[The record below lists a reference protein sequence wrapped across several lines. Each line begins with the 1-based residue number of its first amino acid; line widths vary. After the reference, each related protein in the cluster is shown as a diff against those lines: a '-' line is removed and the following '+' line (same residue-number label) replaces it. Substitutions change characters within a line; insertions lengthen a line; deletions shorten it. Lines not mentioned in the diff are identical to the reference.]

1 MCVGFLF
8 CNQKTAYEMRISD
21 WSSDVCSSDL
31 VKAEELQAQGKTV
44 LFFLGG
50 RKGRAVISRVFPRQ
64 TIAQYDTTG
73 IRDIGY
79 DEAQEIAAQVME
91 LFEQGKFDVAHL
103 FYSRFRSALLQEAT
117 SRQIIP
123 VAIPA
128 DADAGSDAAVE
139 YEPDEPEL
147 LDRKST

>member
-1 MCVGFLF
+1 
-8 CNQKTAYEMRISD
+8 
-21 WSSDVCSSDL
+21 
-31 VKAEELQAQGKTV
+31 
-44 LFFLGG
+44 
-50 RKGRAVISRVFPRQ
+50 
-64 TIAQYDTTG
+64 
-73 IRDIGY
+73 
-79 DEAQEIAAQVME
+79 ME

-139 YEPDEPEL
+139 YEPAETEILSPFPPRNITLHILVPL
-147 LDRKST
+147 LDNAASTQRDSMKPTDYAQAQPAELTKHVT

>member
-1 MCVGFLF
+1 MIRRPPRSTRTDPLP
-8 CNQKTAYEMRISD
+8 TRR
-21 WSSDVCSSDL
+21 SSDL
-31 VKAEELQAQGKTV
+31 KTV
-44 LFFLGG
+44 LFFLVG

-73 IRDIGY
+73 IRDIGN

-91 LFEQGKFDVAHL
+91 LFEQGKFDVAPY
-103 FYSRFRSALLQEAT
+103 FYSRFRFARLQEAT

-128 DADAGSDAAVE
+128 DEIGKEHV
-139 YEPDEPEL
+139 
-147 LDRKST
+147 